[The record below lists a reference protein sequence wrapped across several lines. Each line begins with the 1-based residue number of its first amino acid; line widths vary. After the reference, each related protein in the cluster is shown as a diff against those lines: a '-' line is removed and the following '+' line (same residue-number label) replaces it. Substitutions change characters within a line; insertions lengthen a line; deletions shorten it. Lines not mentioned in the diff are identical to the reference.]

1 MALNFLRS
9 RPGSDQPLGGRYK
22 IVEQLGTGGFG
33 QTFRAQDLHLP
44 GHPLCVIKQLKP
56 QVDDAQRL
64 QVARRLFDTEAKVLY
79 QLGSH
84 VQIPHLLAH
93 FEDNKEFYL
102 AQELIEGHSLAD
114 EFELAPW
121 DVPKVVDFLKD
132 VLNTL
137 AFVHEHR
144 VIHRD
149 LKPSNLIRRHSDN
162 RIVVID
168 FGAVKRAGTQLA
180 ASSPGVSHTISI
192 GTQGYMPSE
201 QLAGQPQFSSDVYAV
216 GIMGI
221 QALTG
226 RSPKQLAPNA
236 QTGELDWHH
245 YAPHIPLELMTILD
259 TMVRYDFR
267 ARYPTAKATL
277 NALQSLPSALNN
289 AAYRPP
295 VNRPV
300 APPPTQVT
308 VPAMARPPQP
318 SPVANRP
325 KSSMATEVVSSP
337 PPSPRKMP
345 AIAAGAA
352 ILGLGLLIGRACT
365 SAAPS
370 NPEVTVST
378 STPPAVSLPA
388 ETNSSEPSAVTEAAP
403 IEPATEEFTP
413 AVPIEPLDENTET
426 EQPEEIVT
434 AAPPVEPADPAPGE
448 TASAE
453 PPETGALNPTTAQT
467 AVATFYDY
475 LSSQSWEQART
486 QIGGRVAQQFN
497 PNFFQKFQQVSVENL
512 QVQSQTSDTIEFLG
526 QNTYIYADGSMQ
538 REARTFTVQLVD
550 GQPRIVGSDFVR
562 VIESR

>member
-56 QVDDAQRL
+56 QVDTIQGL
-64 QVARRLFDTEAKVLY
+64 QVARRLFDTEARVLY

-84 VQIPHLLAH
+84 PQIPHLLAH

-114 EFELAPW
+114 EFDLAPW
-121 DVPKVVDFLKD
+121 DVPKVVDFLRD
-132 VLNTL
+132 VLETL

-180 ASSPGVSHTISI
+180 ASSISHTISI

-226 RSPKQLAPNA
+226 RLPKQLAPHS
-236 QTGELDWHH
+236 QTGELDWHS
-245 YAPHIPLELMTILD
+245 YVPHIPLELISFLD

-267 ARYPTAKATL
+267 ARYPSANAAL
-277 NALQSLPSALNN
+277 NALQSLPQVLSAHRP
-289 AAYRPP
+289 AAVAHQPPP
-295 VNRPV
+295 V
-300 APPPTQVT
+300 PTGVT
-308 VPAMARPPQP
+308 VPAMAPQP
-318 SPVANRP
+318 AVANTL
-325 KSSMATEVVSSP
+325 KSSVATEVVSSP
-337 PPSPRKMP
+337 PPTAPRKMP
-345 AIAAGAA
+345 AVVIGAA

-365 SAAPS
+365 SVAPN
-370 NPEVTVST
+370 NPEATAT
-378 STPPAVSLPA
+378 TPAPPPA
-388 ETNSSEPSAVTEAAP
+388 ETAVIEQPAAEFTEPPP
-403 IEPATEEFTP
+403 IEQPNEAPEEIAPPPSEESGTEP
-413 AVPIEPLDENTET
+413 PPIEPLEEDTAATEPT
-426 EQPEEIVT
+426 EQPGADLTPTSAQAVVT
-434 AAPPVEPADPAPGE
+434 A
-448 TASAE
+448 
-453 PPETGALNPTTAQT
+453 
-467 AVATFYDY
+467 FYDY
-475 LSSQSWEQART
+475 LSSQSWDQAKAQT
-486 QIGGRVAQQFN
+486 SGNVARQFN

-512 QVQSQTSDTIEFLG
+512 QIRSQSPDAIEFVG
-526 QNTYIYADGSMQ
+526 QNTYVYGDGSTQ
-538 REARTFTVQLVD
+538 REARTFTVELVD
-550 GQPRIVGSDFVR
+550 GQPRIVDSAFVQ
-562 VIESR
+562 VIEAR